1 MKRSLPRAVL
11 FVGVFIFAGSFIA
24 LDDAAAIEIAI
35 EIDDTRIALVAP
47 KGYCPLEQSDWP
59 RSQLL
64 DFTSDGIK
72 NQGER
77 LAYLVD
83 CERARSWHESG
94 SSKDDGDVFDYQAS
108 PQLKG
113 QNVTDAMVEEL
124 CTTLH
129 KHDDTNKG
137 WFEQAVKAIKG
148 AFIGRYGGDSTL
160 TFLLL
165 GYEDDACY
173 ILRLSMQ
180 NREKFYTISA
190 LTTIKSKLLTIHVSS
205 KLRDLDLL
213 KGKAEDVIVRLLA
226 ESREAATTLVDA
238 NQ

>member
-1 MKRSLPRAVL
+1 MKRSLLLAIPFASA
-11 FVGVFIFAGSFIA
+11 FIFAGAFITR
-24 LDDAAAIEIAI
+24 DDAAAIEIAI
-35 EIDDTRIALVAP
+35 ELDDTRIELVAP
-47 KGYCPLEQSDWP
+47 KGYCPLERSDWP
-59 RSQLL
+59 RSQLV

-83 CERARSWHESG
+83 CERARSWHEGG
-94 SSKDDGDVFDYQAS
+94 SSKDAGDVVDYQAS

-113 QNVTDAMVEEL
+113 QDVTDAMVEEL
-124 CTTLH
+124 CATLH
-129 KHDDTNKG
+129 KHDDSSKG
-137 WFEQAVKAIKG
+137 WFEMAVKAIKG
-148 AFIGRYGGDSTL
+148 AFIGRYGGDSTV
-160 TFLLL
+160 TFLVL

-173 ILRLSMQ
+173 VLRFSMQ
-180 NREKFYTISA
+180 NREKLYTVSA
-190 LTTIKSKLLTIHVSS
+190 LTTIKSKLLTIHVST

-226 ESREAATTLVDA
+226 ESREAATTLVAA